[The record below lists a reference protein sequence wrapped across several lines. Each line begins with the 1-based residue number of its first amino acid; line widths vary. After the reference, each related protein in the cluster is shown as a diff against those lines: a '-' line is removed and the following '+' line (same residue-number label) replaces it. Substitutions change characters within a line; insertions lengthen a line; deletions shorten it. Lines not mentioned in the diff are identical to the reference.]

1 MQWDFSAV
9 KTEARKWKFTN
20 SNCLW
25 YVLFSVP
32 PIPPP
37 EAKVPYMTEDEA
49 TMELLFQE
57 ERMLQIQTEEL
68 MLLGDELRRKVFS
81 EKMEIERLKTEIH
94 EYQQLYK

>member
-1 MQWDFSAV
+1 
-9 KTEARKWKFTN
+9 
-20 SNCLW
+20 
-25 YVLFSVP
+25 
-32 PIPPP
+32 
-37 EAKVPYMTEDEA
+37 MTEDEA

-81 EKMEIERLKTEIH
+81 ERVEIERLKTEIH